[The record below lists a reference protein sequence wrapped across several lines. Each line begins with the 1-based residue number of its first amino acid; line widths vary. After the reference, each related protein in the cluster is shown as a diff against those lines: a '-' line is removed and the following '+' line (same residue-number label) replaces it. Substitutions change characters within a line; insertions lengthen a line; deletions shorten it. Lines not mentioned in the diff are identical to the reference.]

1 MYCYI
6 IQLTC
11 PWHHS
16 VGSGSGVSCGGLYC
30 LRQQSCRLA
39 RMVGGELQLA
49 RGGPAHVSV
58 SVSRV
63 LTRVPR
69 VTWTL
74 AAGGGTVSPPS

>member
-1 MYCYI
+1 M
-6 IQLTC
+6 
-11 PWHHS
+11 HHS

-58 SVSRV
+58 SRV
-63 LTRVPR
+63 LTTCR
-69 VTWTL
+69 
-74 AAGGGTVSPPS
+74 VSPGLWQLVAVQCHHLLDVVQQRAAEP